1 MPLPESSEH
10 FLKYDYTETK
20 DVCKHFLT
28 LVTAVLV
35 FSLTFSEKI
44 VDYKNA
50 TDFAKYLL
58 LGSWIL
64 FLFAIIACG
73 IGLVYMCLAGGVA
86 VSKELFAY
94 PRQARTS
101 FAWILAAG
109 TCFILGLLC
118 LIATA
123 VVAVYLK

>member
-20 DVCKHFLT
+20 DMCKHFLT

-35 FSLTFSEKI
+35 FSLTFSEKV

-50 TDFAKYLL
+50 TGFAKCLL

-73 IGLVYMCLAGGVA
+73 IGLVYMCLAGGA
-86 VSKELFAY
+86 AAYNYKDLFAY

-101 FAWILAAG
+101 FAWILGAG
-109 TCFILGLLC
+109 TCFVLGLL
-118 LIATA
+118 
-123 VVAVYLK
+123 